1 MEETPEEKAQREA
14 AAVARAATGGGALGT
29 VATPEDREA
38 AGRLAVNVGDVVRN
52 LPYGGVLTDVLGFDR
67 KPSPATA
74 PVTTPRVNVVDFR
87 DGRTVTR
94 LTGSPEEDLASGMN
108 TNWAEQPIVQQEN
121 VSSTVPVSDAG
132 TDQTPE
138 GRQQAQLAMLR
149 AQIMGMRAP
158 SVGMNKYQI
167 RGFEGQ
173 QGALGEQISAMNAE
187 QPDIDAARAGMQQV
201 GQQYIGGLEKLNA
214 QRQGV
219 NDARRGAMAED
230 ERKLAAAENTF
241 DASRALRGMG
251 DSPVSTGVMS
261 FAAGLVGALKGEA
274 GDMSA
279 NQVLAEVDKAVERDV
294 MNQKEQYSRMLQG
307 QTTARSNFHD
317 ARQMGADDN
326 EALAASTMASMDQ
339 HKRALQFAE
348 QRVSGAREK
357 ASLKG
362 AIYALDGQRGKL
374 QMDLDLKNAA
384 AQGSVNAAKM
394 QALMLLKAGNA
405 GMSLDDQIKQGNA
418 YNAATKDDR
427 WQTSSRSLQSIAEM
441 RKIQSEIPLE
451 KQAELWNTGVS
462 KVIREALD
470 KIAASPD
477 SGTAIAAISKY
488 IGAQFK
494 SDMTNDQR
502 KMLSFA
508 QGMINN
514 RLKDISGGS
523 VTTGEQVRDLMS
535 RNLDTFDGFNSWIDK
550 SESEAMAGIN
560 SGLAVGKFNPDVAR
574 VMEATVAPWI
584 ETNKQYA
591 KSLND
596 MSRVGQQYGN
606 PK

>member
-1 MEETPEEKAQREA
+1 MIMDETPEQKEQREA
-14 AAVARAATGGGALGT
+14 DEAADAAKAAELKASTLPPDVLAAMARVARESGSDT
-29 VATPEDREA
+29 A
-38 AGRLAVNVGDVVRN
+38 AGLRAARQNN
-52 LPYGGVLTDVLGFDR
+52 AYGANGLLGR
-67 KPSPATA
+67 PRA
-74 PVTTPRVNVVDFR
+74 PTVFR
-87 DGRTVTR
+87 P
-94 LTGSPEEDLASGMN
+94 TGSPEEDLASGMT
-108 TNWAEQPIVQQEN
+108 TNWAEQPTGN
-121 VSSTVPVSDAG
+121 VGADLPPAPPPTEL
-132 TDQTPE
+132 TPE
-138 GRQQAQLAMLR
+138 QKQQAQLEALR
-149 AQIMGMRAP
+149 AQIMGMHAP

-173 QGALGEQISAMNAE
+173 QGALGEQISAMNAA
-187 QPDIDAARAGMQQV
+187 QPEIDAARAGMQQV

-219 NDARRGAMAED
+219 NDARRAVMAED
-230 ERKLAAAENTF
+230 ERKLAAAEKTF

-251 DSPVSTGVMS
+251 DSLVSTGAMS
-261 FAAGLVGALKGEA
+261 FAAGLVGALKGAA

-418 YNAATKDDR
+418 YNAATKDER
-427 WQTSSRSLQSIAEM
+427 WQSSSKSLQSIAEM
-441 RKIQSEIPLE
+441 RKLQAEIPLE

-462 KVIREALD
+462 KILREAAD
-470 KIAASPD
+470 KAAASPD
-477 SGTAIAAISKY
+477 SGAAIAAAARY

-494 SDMTNDQR
+494 SNMTNDER

-508 QGMINN
+508 QEMINN

-535 RNLDTFDGFNSWIDK
+535 RNLDTFEGFNSWIDH
-550 SESEAMAGIN
+550 SEANAMAGIN

-596 MSRVGQQYGN
+596 MSRVGQKYGGKAQASTVDN
-606 PK
+606 ASDGGGFIQ